1 MLGINDPFIWLGYLA
16 SILSALLCLVYGAYH
31 WRGGDEEQMVK
42 SSAKNGSDPGSI
54 KLETELRLI

>member
-1 MLGINDPFIWLGYLA
+1 MLGITDPFIWLGYLA

-42 SSAKNGSDPGSI
+42 SSAKKAATQDQ
-54 KLETELRLI
+54 